1 MAEMRVSIGGGS
13 MKSKRG
19 EGGLSGA
26 RGSEVATNHI
36 GPARLGPEKPP

>member
-19 EGGLSGA
+19 EGGLSGPGGQKS
-26 RGSEVATNHI
+26 RQIT
-36 GPARLGPEKPP
+36 